1 MRQIKKGNGQTS
13 ERNRNHISR
22 SYSDKIFDIV
32 NLFVMLVLLVIF
44 VWPLWFVVIASFSNP
59 NEVWMGNVVLWPKGF
74 TLISYETLLEY
85 ERIWVGYGNT
95 LFYTVVGTLVNLV
108 MTVCGAYPLSRKDF
122 IPRHFF
128 MFLFMLT
135 MYFGGGLIPT
145 YLVVSGLGLVD
156 TRWAMIIPGAVSIYN
171 IIITRTYFMN
181 SIPPSL
187 QEAATLDGAN
197 SFQYLMRVVLPL
209 SKPIMAVIGLYY
221 AVGHW
226 NDFYT
231 ALIYLYKED
240 LMPLQSFLRDMLMS
254 TKLTLNNLSGM
265 DTATVELKT
274 HLAQTLKYSVII
286 VSTVPVLCIYPFIQ
300 KYFVKGVMV
309 GSVKG

>member
-1 MRQIKKGNGQTS
+1 MKRNNSQNGQI
-13 ERNRNHISR
+13 RR

-32 NLFVMLVLLVIF
+32 NLLVMVILLVIF

-59 NEVWMGNVVLWPKGF
+59 NQVWMGEVVLWPKGF
-74 TLISYETLLEY
+74 TLVSYETLLEY
-85 ERIWVGYGNT
+85 ERIWVGYRNT
-95 LFYTVVGTLVNLV
+95 LFYTVVGTLVNLA
-108 MTVCGAYPLSRKDF
+108 MTICGAYPLSRKDF
-122 IPRHFF
+122 LPRHFF

-181 SIPPSL
+181 SIPASL

-209 SKPIMAVIGLYY
+209 SKPIIAVVGLYY

-231 ALIYLYKED
+231 ALIYLYNED

-265 DTATVELKT
+265 DTTTVELKT

>member
-1 MRQIKKGNGQTS
+1 MKRKNSENRQIK
-13 ERNRNHISR
+13 R

-32 NLFVMLVLLVIF
+32 NLLVMVILLVIF

-59 NEVWMGNVVLWPKGF
+59 NQVWMGEVVLWPKGF

-85 ERIWVGYGNT
+85 ERIWVGYRNT

-135 MYFGGGLIPT
+135 MYFSGGLIPT
-145 YLVVSGLGLVD
+145 YLVVNKVGLVNSP
-156 TRWAMIIPGAVSIYN
+156 WAMIIPGACSIYN
-171 IIITRTYFMN
+171 VIITRTYFIN
-181 SIPPSL
+181 SIPSTL
-187 QEAATLDGAN
+187 QDAAELDGAN

-209 SKPIMAVIGLYY
+209 SKPIIAVIALYY

-231 ALIYLYKED
+231 ALIYINKQEY
-240 LMPLQSFLRDMLMS
+240 MPLQSFLRDILMS
-254 TKLTLNNLSGM
+254 NKMTLNDMQGL
-265 DTATVELKT
+265 DAAATEARMR
-274 HLAQTLKYSVII
+274 LAQTLKYSVII

-300 KYFVKGVMV
+300 KYFVKGVMI

>member
-1 MRQIKKGNGQTS
+1 MKRLNSKNGQV
-13 ERNRNHISR
+13 RR

-32 NLFVMLVLLVIF
+32 NLLVMVILLVIF
-44 VWPLWFVVIASFSNP
+44 VWPLWFVVIASFSDP
-59 NEVWMGNVVLWPKGF
+59 NQVWMGEVILWPKGF
-74 TLISYETLLEY
+74 TLVSYETLLEY
-85 ERIWVGYGNT
+85 ERIWVGYRNT

-122 IPRHFF
+122 LPRHFF

-181 SIPPSL
+181 SIPASL

>member
-1 MRQIKKGNGQTS
+1 MRRLKSGNGQAS
-13 ERNRNHISR
+13 ARNRISR
-22 SYSDKIFDIV
+22 SYSDRIFDIV
-32 NLFVMLVLLVIF
+32 NLFVMLVLLVVF
-44 VWPLWFVVIASFSNP
+44 VWPLWFVVIASFSDP
-59 NEVWMGNVVLWPKGF
+59 NEVWMGHVVLWPKGF
-74 TLISYETLLEY
+74 
-85 ERIWVGYGNT
+85 T

-122 IPRHFF
+122 MPRHFF

-181 SIPPSL
+181 SIPASL

-209 SKPIMAVIGLYY
+209 SKPIIAVIGLYY

-254 TKLTLNNLSGM
+254 TKMTLNNLSGL

>member
-1 MRQIKKGNGQTS
+1 MKRKNSENRQIK
-13 ERNRNHISR
+13 R

-32 NLFVMLVLLVIF
+32 NLLVMVILLVIF

-59 NEVWMGNVVLWPKGF
+59 NQVWMGEVVLWPKGF

-85 ERIWVGYGNT
+85 ERIWVGYRNT

-122 IPRHFF
+122 LPRHFF

-181 SIPPSL
+181 SIPASL

-209 SKPIMAVIGLYY
+209 SKPIIAVVGLYY

-231 ALIYLYKED
+231 ALIYLYNED

-254 TKLTLNNLSGM
+254 TKMTLNNLSGL

>member
-1 MRQIKKGNGQTS
+1 MKRNNSQNGQI
-13 ERNRNHISR
+13 RR

-32 NLFVMLVLLVIF
+32 NLLVMVILLVIF

-59 NEVWMGNVVLWPKGF
+59 NQVWMGEVVLWPKGF
-74 TLISYETLLEY
+74 TLVSYETLLEY
-85 ERIWVGYGNT
+85 ERIWVGYRNT
-95 LFYTVVGTLVNLV
+95 LFYTVVGTLVNLA
-108 MTVCGAYPLSRKDF
+108 MTICGAYPLSRKDF
-122 IPRHFF
+122 LPRHFF

-181 SIPPSL
+181 SIPASL

-209 SKPIMAVIGLYY
+209 SKPIIAVVGLYY

-231 ALIYLYKED
+231 ALIYLYNED

>member
-1 MRQIKKGNGQTS
+1 MKRKKSENGQVK
-13 ERNRNHISR
+13 R

-32 NLFVMLVLLVIF
+32 NLLVMVILLVIV

-59 NEVWMGNVVLWPKGF
+59 NQVWMGEVVLWPKGF
-74 TLISYETLLEY
+74 TLVSYETLLEY
-85 ERIWVGYGNT
+85 ERIWVGYRNT
-95 LFYTVVGTLVNLV
+95 LFYTVVGTLVNLA
-108 MTVCGAYPLSRKDF
+108 MTICGAYPLSRKDF
-122 IPRHFF
+122 LPRHFF

-181 SIPPSL
+181 SIPASL

-209 SKPIMAVIGLYY
+209 SKPIIAVVGLYY

-231 ALIYLYKED
+231 ALIYLYNED

>member
-1 MRQIKKGNGQTS
+1 MVI
-13 ERNRNHISR
+13 
-22 SYSDKIFDIV
+22 
-32 NLFVMLVLLVIF
+32 LLVIF

-59 NEVWMGNVVLWPKGF
+59 NQVWMGEVVLWPKGF
-74 TLISYETLLEY
+74 TLVSYETLLEY
-85 ERIWVGYGNT
+85 ERIWVGYRNT
-95 LFYTVVGTLVNLV
+95 LFYTVVGTLVNLA
-108 MTVCGAYPLSRKDF
+108 MTICGAYPLSRKDF
-122 IPRHFF
+122 LPRHFF

-181 SIPPSL
+181 SIPASL

-209 SKPIMAVIGLYY
+209 SKPIIAVVGLYY

-231 ALIYLYKED
+231 ALIYLYNED

-265 DTATVELKT
+265 DTTTVELKT

>member
-1 MRQIKKGNGQTS
+1 MRQIKKGNGQAS

-32 NLFVMLVLLVIF
+32 NLLVMLVLLVIF

-74 TLISYETLLEY
+74 TLVSYETLLEY
-85 ERIWVGYGNT
+85 KRIWVGYGNT

-145 YLVVSGLGLVD
+145 YLVVNGLGLVD

-231 ALIYLYKED
+231 ALIYLYKEE

-254 TKLTLNNLSGM
+254 TKLTLNNLSGL

>member
-1 MRQIKKGNGQTS
+1 MRDKTMHVK
-13 ERNRNHISR
+13 R
-22 SYSDKIFDIV
+22 SYSDKIFDSV
-32 NLFVMLVLLVIF
+32 NVAVMIFLLIIF
-44 VWPLWFVVIASFSNP
+44 VWPLWFVVIASVSNP
-59 NEVWMGNVVLWPKGF
+59 NEVWNGNVLLVPKDF
-74 TLISYETLLEY
+74 TLMAYEELMKY
-85 ERIWVGYGNT
+85 KMIWTGYRNT
-95 LFYTVVGTLVNLV
+95 IFYTVVGTFVNLV
-108 MTVCGAYPLSRKDF
+108 MTICAAYPLSRKDF
-122 IPRHFF
+122 MPRNFF

-181 SIPPSL
+181 SIPASL

-209 SKPIMAVIGLYY
+209 SKPIIAVVGLYY

>member
-1 MRQIKKGNGQTS
+1 MRRKKSENGQVK
-13 ERNRNHISR
+13 R

-32 NLFVMLVLLVIF
+32 NLLVMVILLVIF

-59 NEVWMGNVVLWPKGF
+59 NQVWMGEVVLWPKGF
-74 TLISYETLLEY
+74 TLVSYETLLEY
-85 ERIWVGYGNT
+85 ERIWVGYRNT
-95 LFYTVVGTLVNLV
+95 LFYTVVGTLVNLA
-108 MTVCGAYPLSRKDF
+108 MTICGAYPLSRKDF
-122 IPRHFF
+122 LPRHFF

-181 SIPPSL
+181 SIPASL

-209 SKPIMAVIGLYY
+209 SKPIIAVVGLYY

-231 ALIYLYKED
+231 ALIYLYNED